1 MRWKSFTVG
10 IAALLAVV
18 ALPLTSVA
26 ATGQPSQHGHWFAGS
41 VGSASSSSVSVNVLW
56 TGKHD
61 TQLDGKTVSVAID
74 SSTQINYGKGK
85 SSIDPGDLVGVV
97 ATGTDV
103 SSLTARRINVRCN
116 CHFAAGTL
124 DAVSTSQ
131 LRVQVA
137 RTGPYDG
144 VLKGNDVTFQIGS
157 ATLPNLSVGDKV
169 AIVFSSTGFF
179 KDPNFNWQGSTFTVV
194 HLRVANDKGEAST
207 NP

>member
-1 MRWKSFTVG
+1 MTCKSFTVG
-10 IAALLAVV
+10 IAALLAVA
-18 ALPLTSVA
+18 ALPLTAVA
-26 ATGQPSQHGHWFAGS
+26 ATGPAPQHTHWFAGS

-61 TQLDGKTVSVAID
+61 AQLDGTTVSVAID
-74 SSTQINYGKGK
+74 SATQIHYGKGK
-85 SSIDPGDLVGVV
+85 TSIDPGDLVGVV
-97 ATGTDV
+97 ATGTDA
-103 SSLTARRINVRCN
+103 SSLTAQRINVRCN

-124 DAVSTSQ
+124 DAVSTSR
-131 LRVQVA
+131 LRVQVS

-179 KDPNFNWQGSTFTVV
+179 KDPSFNWQNATFTVL
-194 HLRVANDKGEAST
+194 HLRVAHDKGETST
-207 NP
+207 KP